1 MRRES
6 IPLISDICRSDT
18 IFAQGRIMGC
28 LNFYLFA
35 LWVRFVTFPAVQNIT
50 SHTEIATKQDSV
62 CNNLK
67 QSLTPKQVICL
78 RPEHQSN
85 NRD

>member
-1 MRRES
+1 MRKES

-18 IFAQGRIMGC
+18 FFAQGSIMGC

-35 LWVRFVTFPAVQNIT
+35 LLARFVTFPAAQNIT
-50 SHTEIATKQDSV
+50 SHTEMAMKQDSV

-85 NRD
+85 NLD